1 MIRINLLAE
10 GRRAAVR
17 RVRPATLLEGENVA
31 LLMLVAGLLLV
42 GAIPAGAWWWM
53 NTRRIDDNERQIAEA
68 QREVDELA
76 AIIREVEEFKARQAE
91 LERKIGVINDLRRN
105 QSGPVRVM
113 DDVSRALPE
122 LLWLDKMTLRGQ
134 TVQVNGRSFN
144 TNAVASFI
152 DNLDKV
158 ANFKEPNLNQLERRG
173 RVYGFNLTFGFT
185 NPPLPEEAEAAAD
198 AETMASDGAAA
209 AGEAEEAPAA
219 AGAAGS

>member
-1 MIRINLLAE
+1 MIRINLLSE
-10 GRRAAVR
+10 GRRHAAVR
-17 RVRPATLLEGENVA
+17 RTKPATLLEGQNIA
-31 LLMLVAGLLLV
+31 LVMLVAGILLV
-42 GAIPAGAWWWM
+42 GALPAGAWWWM
-53 NTRRIDDNERQIAEA
+53 NSQRIDDNRERIAEA

-122 LLWLDKMTLRGQ
+122 LLWIDKLSLRGQ
-134 TVQVNGRSFN
+134 TVQLNGRSFN

-158 ANFKEPNLNQLERRG
+158 ANFNEPILNQLERRG
-173 RVYGFNLTFGFT
+173 RAYSYSITFGFT
-185 NPPLPEEAEAAAD
+185 NPPLPEEVEDAAPGDETAGPLDATDDEPGAE
-198 AETMASDGAAA
+198 GAAV
-209 AGEAEEAPAA
+209 G
-219 AGAAGS
+219 G